1 MGDYA
6 ITIKLICKNKG
17 ITLAELAERLCIQY
31 QSLSKA
37 INQDYPQL
45 QTLERIATELDCS
58 LVDII
63 GGDGTTIQCPHC
75 GKRIKIAKGE

>member
-6 ITIKLICKNKG
+6 TTIKLICRNKG
-17 ITLAELAERLCIQY
+17 ITLAELAERLGVKY

-45 QTLERIATELDCS
+45 QTLERIATELECS

-63 GGDGTTIQCPHC
+63 GGDGSTIQCPHC
-75 GKRIKIAKGE
+75 GKKIRLVKE

>member
-6 ITIKLICKNKG
+6 TTIKLICRNKG
-17 ITLAELAERLCIQY
+17 ITLTELAEKLGIQY

-63 GGDGTTIQCPHC
+63 GGDGSTIQCPHC
-75 GKRIKIAKGE
+75 GKRIRLTKD